1 MVSLRIEK
9 QLEWGHLRCLSGS
22 ARAGESSDDAGLD
35 RTLLIAARATSA
47 ELGLRIYVLWLA
59 QETSEKNI
67 GCVIVGP
74 PGAYQARKASQ
85 MPSIRV
91 LFDATK
97 VAKRHPTRT
106 AKTDDALREN

>member
-9 QLEWGHLRCLSGS
+9 QLEWGQLRCISGS

-47 ELGLRIYVLWLA
+47 ELELREYVLWLA

-67 GCVIVGP
+67 G
-74 PGAYQARKASQ
+74 
-85 MPSIRV
+85 
-91 LFDATK
+91 
-97 VAKRHPTRT
+97 
-106 AKTDDALREN
+106 